1 MPDIKLPTAL
11 EMVVQAKRQYVQE
24 RKTKTPIEAIRALAS
39 MQRRPQPIL
48 STVTDDQHVLLIG
61 QIRHSVV
68 DVESAKADT
77 DGDSYDPVS
86 SALQCVHKGV
96 DGLALFTD
104 ETVYYGGLD
113 DLVLVARAVNVPVI
127 TQDYILDEYQVIEA
141 RAAGAAALV
150 LSAAVLEPGLL
161 RSLLSAT
168 QRNRMTAIVQV
179 HSREELDHALTIS
192 PLVIGISNID
202 LQTQQHDIEITL
214 QLRPIIPGH
223 IRVMVMDGIRS
234 ADDLKRLA
242 HLSFDAI
249 MVEDVLLEAQPN
261 VAALRTLLN
270 GANA

>member
-1 MPDIKLPTAL
+1 MPDKKLPPAL

-24 RKTKTPIEAIRALAS
+24 RKLKTPIEAIRALAS

-48 STVTDDQHVLLIG
+48 STVTDDQHILLIG
-61 QIRHSVV
+61 QIRHSVAA
-68 DVESAKADT
+68 DSNAVE
-77 DGDSYDPVS
+77 GDSYDPVA

-168 QRNRMTAIVQV
+168 QRNRMTAIIQV
-179 HSREELDHALTIS
+179 HNREELEHALAIS
-192 PLVIGISNID
+192 PLVVGISNVD
-202 LQTQQHDIEITL
+202 PQTQERDLETTR
-214 QLRPIIPGH
+214 QLRSLIPGH
-223 IRVMVMDGIRS
+223 IRVMVMDGIQT
-234 ADDLKRLA
+234 AAELQRLA
-242 HLSFDAI
+242 RLNLDAI
-249 MVEDVLLEAQPN
+249 MVEDSLLETQPN
-261 VAALRTLLN
+261 VAMMRSLLN
-270 GANA
+270 GAKA